1 MGNLLISGGKQRD
14 KKPTLKDQAG
24 CDDIVEV
31 NTDLENE
38 NPFFYCK
45 DVI

>member
-1 MGNLLISGGKQRD
+1 MSNLVISGGKPRD

-24 CDDIVEV
+24 CDDIVV
-31 NTDLENE
+31 VTTDIESE

-45 DVI
+45 DDI